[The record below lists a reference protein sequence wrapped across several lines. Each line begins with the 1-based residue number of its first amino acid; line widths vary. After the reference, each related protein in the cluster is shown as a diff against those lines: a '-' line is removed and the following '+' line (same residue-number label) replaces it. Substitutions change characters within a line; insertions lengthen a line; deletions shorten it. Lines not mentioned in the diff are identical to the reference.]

1 MEAAPSL
8 CKPSFSSP
16 GLTASS
22 PHSSPQLLPSPRRT
36 LSLQGSQGAPPCL
49 LARAPCVLGSLIPTA
64 YYIVL
69 WPAIPESL
77 TTHSYLSSESQRGW
91 VLRVAF
97 TFVSQLCA
105 GQWAA
110 RRSGHRSGQS
120 HPLSSP
126 RTHSV
131 DGISRWHWAQRL
143 HFPDLARH
151 AVGFSVVAVVFPLL
165 SPTSRVCLLS
175 CYLCLCTHSASIY

>member
-1 MEAAPSL
+1 MEAAPSPL
-8 CKPSFSSP
+8 QTLFLKSHCLFF
-16 GLTASS
+16 
-22 PHSSPQLLPSPRRT
+22 PHLPQLLLSPRRT

-69 WPAIPESL
+69 WSAIPESL
-77 TTHSYLSSESQRGW
+77 MTYSYLSSE
-91 VLRVAF
+91 RVNMGGCLE
-97 TFVSQLCA
+97 SHSPLSLKLCT

-110 RRSGHRSGQS
+110 RRSGHRSRQS

-126 RTHSV
+126 STHSV
-131 DGISRWHWAQRL
+131 DSISRWHWAQRL
-143 HFPDLARH
+143 RFPGLTRH

-165 SPTSRVCLLS
+165 SPTSPVCLLS